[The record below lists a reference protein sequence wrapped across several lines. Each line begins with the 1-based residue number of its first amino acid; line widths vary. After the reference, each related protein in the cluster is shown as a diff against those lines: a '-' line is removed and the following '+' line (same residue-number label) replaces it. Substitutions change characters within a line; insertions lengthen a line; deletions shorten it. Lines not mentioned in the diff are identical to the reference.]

1 VLTRKEFYETQ
12 LYSIRAAQESD
23 GIRWI
28 EGLGYEL
35 ATDELVLDTPD
46 AQKLLGRDK
55 GKAAYIG
62 SHNTG
67 RNSKPYLSLTVINH
81 AHGGS
86 KEVYDGGKD
95 IVDAL
100 WDEYRGSSPTNQK
113 TRKTREKKLKA
124 KAIERDTKTKAKAK
138 DEAARKAANVK
149 REIAQFGGLS
159 NDPQGSQ
166 AKYLIDKNL
175 SVERGTV
182 RYGSDK
188 FGNYTAILLIKADS
202 LGKPERYREPVG
214 VQRFY
219 DRNLKGRNDNKDFTY
234 GFTKKGACHLLGE
247 IDKDYAGLLPVCEG
261 FANGVVAHYRG
272 QVPVIVALDAGN
284 VPVVAQIAK
293 EQIPNAQILTICDDD
308 SHKYRFYI
316 ENSNKKGGYDNAGV
330 LNGVQA
336 AIETSGEYVI
346 PDFSG
351 FDQSGKPKDLWDLW
365 HLGGD
370 AAVDKL
376 LSNPQSPPSQDE
388 WETLKLNYL
397 GAKSFLK
404 MLEGKSIDDALELAR
419 PHLDRLGLGEKDV
432 VDHVNQAAQKS
443 AKPAQPAVLSIGGDG
458 YTQSAPISRFAKA
471 DEIVCIERDYI
482 GVDLLK
488 HRTLL
493 IEGGMGT
500 GKTEWLKNTLAHLKS
515 KGIKSV
521 LCVYP
526 RRSLA
531 KNSSVRLCLE
541 YYEDIEVISIE
552 VDFCSDL
559 QLSVVSNSL
568 KRLGLTGDKCF
579 DVVVMDEVELN
590 IQHIFGQTFD
600 KPRDLRSNTLQILRG
615 LVKNA
620 KYFVGMQAQI
630 TQLSYDFLRFCERD
644 DAYLIR
650 NTHQRFNGHPVVWY
664 RSKEDCINQLYK
676 YLDAGEPCTV
686 ASLSQTFLE
695 RLAKDLKKRYPN
707 EQIELVHG
715 DNKGDP
721 RIKAILENPNA
732 ARPLA
737 LLHTPVIDM
746 GVSIESN
753 WFKHGVGFCQTGKG
767 VGTPDSFTQ
776 MMFRDRHLKDHAI
789 FVEPQIYHDA
799 IDYAEILEVELITR
813 MNTKKTLEY
822 LGDGKYKFS
831 LKVDDTVI
839 IDSADVL
846 RAQTQASVNAGK
858 NNAAAEVHSILSQQ
872 MGCDIKFVK
881 PDEADKPK
889 RDEIRAN
896 LKAAKERVKADNM
909 ATIVA
914 APAITSGK
922 FENLCRANENT
933 SADVAKV
940 KRHLMEKSLAIN
952 LPSQNEL
959 DLKEIFDFWD
969 NGRGKAK
976 LLLREIMALPIH
988 LAIAYAEKDLVT
1000 RTYSLF
1006 IVKRLLST
1014 WVLEVLD
1021 GRFDNDK
1028 RLEGGGKW
1036 VCYKNFQGHTTW
1048 EWIKDKD
1055 NRDIANMT
1063 GLINIRG
1070 DEPDEREIG
1079 GLIKQSG
1086 LPVESKRMDE
1096 NTEHPEVSNQD
1107 DSAVSQKSVQ
1117 TPPSNIVI
1125 YKNQKGGSGQKSV
1138 TPQKRDQ
1145 VRVLTIDQNSV
1156 ITPPNPTDSV
1166 ARRVFDG
1173 IMSALKTLI
1182 GARLLDDGR
1191 LEVNKDAAFR
1201 LDDLRQGEWY
1211 DWVFANKALIN
1222 KAKLGAQIKG
1232 DAPSDEV
1239 LRRWL
1244 RKFGFKWNSKR
1255 VDKGSKAKLKAEKSE
1270 RTRVTYYR
1278 LVPSQEPEFLRE
1290 NLARRADKLHYKK
1303 AAQERLDQKAQ
1314 EIAEYG
1320 APLIPDRPVSEVTAR
1335 LTLRYNALN
1344 LLRIR
1349 SDGRGGYNS
1358 EPDFPFTFK
1367 WLLDA
1372 LQERRACEPKDVINR
1387 AGLGAKVT
1395 GDAPSPQVLTAWIKA
1410 MGIRTIAKLIDVH
1423 KLLNYKEVGIEN
1435 LVDTGDVSVGRNTGD
1450 PATHPNESAGVE
1462 NNSSK
1467 NSSLQN
1473 KKRKQIKVHFI
1484 DPKCLQKVREIMD
1497 KDEHERENEL
1507 MAQILIEAKTASPI
1521 DVQTSIKEIL
1531 DDTDCQDLPSVLARL
1546 DMLDGLSDD
1555 VYDRITALSV
1565 EFSSGVAYDKG
1576 AFLDRVSEL
1585 AQKYPV
1591 PKPLGTAV

>member
-12 LYSIRAAQESD
+12 LYSIRAALESD
-23 GIRWI
+23 CIRWI

-35 ATDELVLDTPD
+35 ATDGLVLDTPD

-55 GKAAYIG
+55 GKAAYKG

-67 RNSKPYLSLTVINH
+67 RNGKPYLTLTIINH

-86 KEVYDGGKD
+86 RETYDGSKD
-95 IVDAL
+95 VVDAL
-100 WDEYRGSSPTNQK
+100 WDEYRGSPTSQK
-113 TRKTREKKLKA
+113 NRKANDKKIKA
-124 KAIERDTKTKAKAK
+124 KAIERDTNTKAKAK

-316 ENSNKKGGYDNAGV
+316 ENGKQKGGYDNAGV

-346 PDFSG
+346 PDLSG
-351 FDQSGKPKDLWDLW
+351 FDQSGKLKDLWDLW

-500 GKTEWLKNTLAHLKS
+500 GKTEWLKNTLARLKS

-896 LKAAKERVKADNM
+896 LKAAKERVKADDM
-909 ATIVA
+909 AAIVA

-988 LAIAYAEKDLVT
+988 LAIAYAEKDLVA

-1006 IVKRLLST
+1006 IIKWLLST

-1021 GRFDNDK
+1021 GRFDNG
-1028 RLEGGGKW
+1028 RLEGGGKRA
-1036 VCYKNFQGHTTW
+1036 CYKNFQGHTTW

-1255 VDKGSKAKLKAEKSE
+1255 VDKGSKAKPKAEKSE

-1303 AAQERLDQKAQ
+1303 AAQEWLDQKAQ

-1320 APLIPDRPVSEVTAR
+1320 APLIPDRSVSQATAR
-1335 LTLRYNALN
+1335 FTIRFWILY
-1344 LLRIR
+1344 LLHIV
-1349 SDGRGGYNS
+1349 SNGRGGYKC
-1358 EPDFPFTFK
+1358 EPDAVFK
-1367 WLLDA
+1367 LECIVNDM
-1372 LQERRACEPKDVINR
+1372 QDFVSRHKDVVNR
-1387 AGLGAKVT
+1387 AGLGA
-1395 GDAPSPQVLTAWIKA
+1395 QVGNEGLTVKILSLWIKA
-1410 MGIRTIAKLIDVH
+1410 MGIELSLKKIDAC
-1423 KLLNYKEVGIEN
+1423 KLLINKDAKN
-1435 LVDTGDVSVGRNTGD
+1435 ASPDNTGGD
-1450 PATHPNESAGVE
+1450 PLLKGSKGEADHPNKTAGVE
-1462 NNSSK
+1462 NNVCK
-1467 NSSLQN
+1467 NNGL
-1473 KKRKQIKVHFI
+1473 KTTKREMVRVFSVN
-1484 DPKCLQKVREIMD
+1484 PKCLQKVREIMD

-1507 MAQILIEAKTASPI
+1507 MAQILDKVKTAPPI
-1521 DVQTSIKEIL
+1521 DVQASIKGIL
-1531 DDTDCQDLPSVLARL
+1531 DDADCQDLPSVLAQL

-1555 VYDRITALSV
+1555 VYDRISGLLV
-1565 EFSSGVAYDKG
+1565 EFASGVAYDKG
-1576 AFLDRVSEL
+1576 GFLDRVSEL
-1585 AQKYPV
+1585 AQKYPA
-1591 PKPLGTAV
+1591 PKPWGTAV